1 MIEVRNVGFEVKSR
15 KLLQDISFNVQP
27 GQFWAIVGANGAGKS
42 TLIKILASEH
52 ALTSGSVEF
61 HGKNLRDYKLKQ
73 LAKMRAVL
81 SQQNSITLAF
91 TVQEIVL
98 MGRYPFYESEPTRRD
113 LQIVDACLRNV
124 GIDAFKNRLYPTLSG
139 GEQQRVQVAR
149 ALAQIWEV
157 KNGVLL
163 LDEPTT
169 GMDLLHQFETFQLA
183 KSLTTK
189 GFSVIAVI
197 HDLNHAL
204 QYADQV
210 LMLKNGQSYAIGPP
224 EETLNETIIKAV
236 FGLPVKVIRAENMS
250 HPIIV
255 PHVPLVAEHYQN

>member
-1 MIEVRNVGFEVKSR
+1 MIEVRNVGFEVKNR

-52 ALTSGSVEF
+52 SLTSGSVQF

-98 MGRYPFYESEPTRRD
+98 MGRYPFYESEPARRD
-113 LQIVDACLRNV
+113 LQIVDACLKNV
-124 GIDAFKNRLYPTLSG
+124 GSDALKSRLYPTLSG

-157 KNGVLL
+157 ENGLLL

-183 KSLTTK
+183 KSLTAK
-189 GFSVIAVI
+189 GFSVIAVV

-210 LMLKNGQSYAIGPP
+210 LMLKSGQSYAMGTP

-236 FGLPVKVIRAENMS
+236 FGLPVKVIRPESMS
-250 HPIIV
+250 HAIIV
-255 PHVPLVAEHYQN
+255 PHVPLVAAHYQN